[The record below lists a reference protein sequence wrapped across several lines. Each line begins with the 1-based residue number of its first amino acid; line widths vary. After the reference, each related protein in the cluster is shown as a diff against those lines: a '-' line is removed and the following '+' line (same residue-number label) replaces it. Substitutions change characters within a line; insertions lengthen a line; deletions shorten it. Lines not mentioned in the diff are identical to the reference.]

1 MNGKLSD
8 LGLSAARAGAASALL
23 ALLVAIA
30 APPVTSA
37 PRAGDTELGRAL
49 QELVDMPG
57 GPPGVIVV
65 IAQGR
70 HLVVHTAGVA
80 ELGTERAPR
89 PRDHMRIASVSKAFS
104 AATVLSLVA
113 DDLLSL
119 GDTIGR
125 HLPDLPEHWHRITL
139 RQLLNHTSGIPDF
152 TAGNEFV
159 DSVIESPTSAPPPR
173 ALLEFVADE
182 PLGFTRDR
190 STATPTPTTSSSG

>member
-1 MNGKLSD
+1 
-8 LGLSAARAGAASALL
+8 
-23 ALLVAIA
+23 
-30 APPVTSA
+30 
-37 PRAGDTELGRAL
+37 
-49 QELVDMPG
+49 
-57 GPPGVIVV
+57 VIVV

-119 GDTIGR
+119 RDTIGR